1 MGIRKQGLDDNRER
15 VNVILQLTAELVSVM
30 AKTTKHLTAI
40 DVFCDLGEK
49 TILIIPLNI
58 YLRSEYSTVNSKI
71 IR

>member
-1 MGIRKQGLDDNRER
+1 MRKQGLDDNRER
-15 VNVILQLTAELVSVM
+15 VDVILQLTAELVVSVM

-49 TILIIPLNI
+49 KTILIIPLNI
-58 YLRSEYSTVNSKI
+58 YLRSEYSTVNAKI